1 MRDTLQAPLRLG
13 PLRPWPTLG
22 VVAALALLPL
32 AALAIGQPFYVVFAT
47 RVLIYALIAS
57 SLNLLIGYGGMVS
70 FGHAAFVGAGAY
82 AVAVLLSAGIVSAW
96 LLWPASLLAGAFFAF
111 LIGAPSLRTR
121 GVSFIMITLAFAQM
135 AYYLVQSL
143 RALGS
148 DDGLTLSR
156 RPSLGFLDLNSDAT
170 FYYVA
175 LAILLGALA
184 AARGLL
190 NAPLGRALQGIRDN
204 ETRMEAIGFATYR
217 LKLIV
222 FVIAGAAAGLGGGL
236 LASLNGL
243 VGPNL
248 LHWTESGLLMIMVI
262 LGGGLLAS
270 LNGLVGPNLLHWT
283 ESGLL
288 MIMVILGGTGR
299 LLGGALGA
307 AVLLIAEEAIAEH
320 TIHWPLGIGVAL
332 LAVVLFAPEGIFS
345 SLTKLGRCPR
355 SGRRGHASSHKS
367 P

>member
-1 MRDTLQAPLRLG
+1 MRDTLHI
-13 PLRPWPTLG
+13 PLRPWPTLS
-22 VVAALALLPL
+22 VVAVLALLPL

-82 AVAVLLSAGIVSAW
+82 TVALLMPAGIVSAW
-96 LLWPASLLAGAFFAF
+96 LLWPASLLAGALLAF

-148 DDGLTLSR
+148 DDGLTLGVRPSLGF
-156 RPSLGFLDLNSDAT
+156 PSLGFLDLDRDAT

-175 LAILLGALA
+175 LAILLGALV

-217 LKLIV
+217 LKLLV

-262 LGGGLLAS
+262 LGGA
-270 LNGLVGPNLLHWT
+270 
-283 ESGLL
+283 
-288 MIMVILGGTGR
+288 GR

-320 TIHWPLGIGVAL
+320 TIHWPLGIGVVL
-332 LAVVLFAPEGIFS
+332 LAVVLFAPEGLS
-345 SLTKLGRCPR
+345 GLARRRHANGGR
-355 SGRRGHASSHKS
+355 ANT
-367 P
+367 

>member
-1 MRDTLQAPLRLG
+1 MRDTLHI
-13 PLRPWPTLG
+13 PLRPWPALG

-135 AYYLVQSL
+135 AYYRVQSL

-148 DDGLTLSR
+148 DDGLTLGVRPSLGF
-156 RPSLGFLDLNSDAT
+156 PSLGFLDLDRDAA

-222 FVIAGAAAGLGGGL
+222 FVIAGAAAG
-236 LASLNGL
+236 
-243 VGPNL
+243 
-248 LHWTESGLLMIMVI
+248 